1 MRKNLP
7 VTNREIRFP
16 ANAVIISRTDPK
28 GKITYVSRDFA
39 DVSGY
44 SESELLGEAHNIVRH
59 PDIPPV
65 VFEDLWIT
73 IKSGRPWN
81 GIVKNRAKNGDHYW
95 VDATVTPILEQGEIV
110 GYMSVRKQAGRQEIE
125 KADKLYRKLSRG
137 LGLGYRVSS
146 VIHSIQSTLG
156 NFGLAAVQMS
166 LVLLP
171 GLYLSFRLFPTDP
184 ILSAVTTMSGILGS
198 FLVLVTMKKQGAK
211 ILDVVEVVRQMVNG
225 NMLAE
230 IRRQEGRE
238 DVDKIYTNIRCLAI
252 SLWGLIVQMK
262 ENYDRNMNLYETLFD
277 SMQKFRS
284 STQTQAQ
291 SVEETAAA
299 SVQLSKTI
307 EEIVITI
314 AEQTRSLSNVNASIG
329 SIDSSLRE
337 TSHSME
343 ELASQTGEVSGKALQ
358 AEQIF
363 NEAIRSME
371 EIKSFSDQINKIV
384 SIITGIS
391 ERTNLLALN
400 ASIESARAGE
410 AGKGFSVVADEISKL
425 AEQTKHSI
433 KDIVQLV
440 KNTSLSVDEG
450 ALKVNQSV
458 DVFKK
463 LQDYIEKVHA
473 SASDVRIH
481 LSEQSNKLREIRM
494 SSDQLLTLGQMMNNS
509 SEQQKGA
516 SEEISSSMSII
527 SKNAEDIASTSE
539 DIKHTVEG
547 TLEHSERLKSI
558 LGHFKT

>member
-110 GYMSVRKQAGRQEIE
+110 GYMSVRKQAGRQDID
-125 KADKLYRKLSRG
+125 KAEKLYRKLSRG
-137 LGLGYRVSS
+137 LGLRYRLSS
-146 VIHSIQSTLG
+146 FIHSIQSALG
-156 NFGLAAVQMS
+156 NFGLAAVQVS

-171 GLYLSFRLFPTDP
+171 GLYLSFRLFPADP
-184 ILSAVTTMSGILGS
+184 ISSSATAISGILGS

-211 ILDVVEVVRQMVNG
+211 ILDVVEIVRQMVNG

-262 ENYDRNMNLYETLFD
+262 ENYDRNMHLYETLFE

-516 SEEISSSMSII
+516 SEEISASMSVI

>member
-110 GYMSVRKQAGRQEIE
+110 GYMSVRKQAGRQDID
-125 KADKLYRKLSRG
+125 KAEKLYRKLSRG
-137 LGLGYRVSS
+137 LGLRYRLSS
-146 VIHSIQSTLG
+146 FIHSIQSALG
-156 NFGLAAVQMS
+156 NFGLAAVQVS

-171 GLYLSFRLFPTDP
+171 GLYLSFRLFPADP
-184 ILSAVTTMSGILGS
+184 ISSSVTAISGILGS

-211 ILDVVEVVRQMVNG
+211 ILDVVEIVRQMVNG

-262 ENYDRNMNLYETLFD
+262 ENYDRNMHLYETLFE

-516 SEEISSSMSII
+516 SEEISASMSVI